1 MKDKI
6 TSSEIVSRFSQDPEQ
21 LAVITNNNNRL
32 IVEAS
37 AGYGKTFTMVSM
49 ISYWFA
55 INKIPE
61 NKFIL
66 CLSFSVSAAN
76 RMKESIS
83 EVFFNTSQFNKT
95 TGQIWTTNFHGFCRM
110 VLKKYGYLVGV
121 KDINALKSI
130 DTWHV
135 HSISSSDKENLTL
148 IQHLEQDI
156 SSASISIDQL
166 FTRTP
171 PYIEAQKSLFIKKG
185 EITYDAIILFVLNL
199 FKEYPSIQHG
209 YQKIFKAVCID
220 EFQDTNVLGLALIR
234 TLILPDTKC
243 VVFGDQMQQIYGFLG
258 AIPNLIDRIVSDDV
272 NHRITYIR
280 LLKNYRFTKRPNMLA
295 LDTAL
300 HKFRDNPYDTS
311 IKPVGIKPLHGIT
324 IYDQA
329 SRIIELIQHIQSTD
343 PDATVAIL
351 VNQGV
356 GTTEELVTNIRQ
368 ALPLMDATF
377 KAEDPNFIDFEYQ
390 ALELYQSNFLNHPIT
405 KHEIE
410 HFCHNVK
417 SNSPL
422 SDYTTSFEELLRVFL
437 YSSVKKFP
445 SAFRNNHIISTLSSQ
460 SLRQSLP
467 DVTTKVTISTIH
479 GAKGLE
485 WDYVIIAN
493 FQQDDFPNH
502 NDLRDLGIPVSQT
515 TINIDE
521 VDRGALNDIT
531 NKLYVAFSRAKKEVF
546 FSYSNEGRTP
556 WGEKYNTSLS
566 SLASLPIF
574 KILSANKV
582 YKWM

>member
-1 MKDKI
+1 MKNKT
-6 TSSEIVSRFSQDPEQ
+6 TSNEILSQFSHDPEQ
-21 LAVITNNNNRL
+21 LAVITNNTDRL
-32 IVEAS
+32 IVEAP
-37 AGYGKTFTMVSM
+37 AGYGKTFTMISM

-55 INKIPE
+55 INKIPK

-76 RMKESIS
+76 RMKENIS
-83 EVFFNTSQFNKT
+83 EMFFNTSNFNKT
-95 TGQIWTTNFHGFCRM
+95 ADQIWTTNFHGFCRM
-110 VLKKYGYLVGV
+110 VLKKYGYLIGV
-121 KDINALKSI
+121 NDINALKSI
-130 DTWHV
+130 DPEKI
-135 HSISSSDKENLTL
+135 HSVSSSDEVRLTL
-148 IQHLEQDI
+148 VKDMEHDI

-166 FTRTP
+166 FTRIP
-171 PYIEAQKSLFIKKG
+171 SYIEAQKSLFIKKG

-209 YQKIFKAVCID
+209 YQNIFKAICID

-234 TLILPDTKC
+234 TLVLPDTKC
-243 VVFGDQMQQIYGFLG
+243 VVFGDQMQQIYAFLG
-258 AIPNLIDRIVSDDV
+258 AIPNLIDRIDSADV

-280 LLKNYRFTKRPNMLA
+280 LLKNYRFAKRPNMLA

-300 HKFRDNPYDTS
+300 HKFRDNPYDTT
-311 IKPVGIKPLHGIT
+311 IKPVDINPLHGIT
-324 IYDQA
+324 IYDQS
-329 SRIIELIQHIQSTD
+329 SRIIELIQHIHSTD
-343 PDATVAIL
+343 PNATFAIL

-356 GTTEELVTNIRQ
+356 GTTTELVTNIRQ
-368 ALPLMDATF
+368 TLPLMDATF
-377 KAEDPNFIDFEYQ
+377 KAEDPDFMDFEYR
-390 ALELYQSNFLNHPIT
+390 ALELYQSTFLSHPIT

-410 HFCHNVK
+410 HFCDSVK
-417 SNSPL
+417 SNSSH
-422 SDYTTSFEELLRVFL
+422 SDYTTSFEELLRTFL

-467 DVTTKVTISTIH
+467 DVTARVTVSTIH

-502 NDLRDLGIPVSQT
+502 NDLKQLGIPISQT

-521 VDRGALNDIT
+521 VDRDALNDIT

-546 FSYSNEGRTP
+546 FSYSNEGRKP
-556 WGEKYNTSLS
+556 WGEKYNTCLS

-574 KILSANKV
+574 KIL
-582 YKWM
+582 